1 MQFKYIYLQN
11 KIEKVYIIDDNFKLY
26 NLFICNLVSKIFT
39 FSLFKSFFI
48 NFIKTKN
55 NKESYNID

>member
-48 NFIKTKN
+48 NFLKTKN
-55 NKESYNID
+55 NK